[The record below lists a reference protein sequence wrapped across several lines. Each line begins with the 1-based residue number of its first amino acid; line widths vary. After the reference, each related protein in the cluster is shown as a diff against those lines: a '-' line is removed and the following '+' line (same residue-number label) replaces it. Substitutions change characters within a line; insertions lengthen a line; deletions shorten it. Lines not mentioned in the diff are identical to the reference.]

1 MMSHE
6 RRNQGRARLAH
17 VRPWPVL
24 RAPATASAAL
34 LMMMLMTAWLLL
46 VPVDRARLLERVR
59 FPLMTP
65 RAGGPP
71 ASAEPAT
78 VRIVIDGDTL
88 VLMDGRTVRL
98 LGIDT
103 PETVHPDMEAPQPF
117 GEAASQRLRALVD
130 GRDVHLE
137 RDVSDSDH
145 FGRSLRHVWLGR
157 ELVAV
162 TLLREGLGYAQS
174 IPPDRRHAEDLR
186 AAEASAR
193 AARRGLWGAD
203 RPTPLPI
210 FDAPGP

>member
-1 MMSHE
+1 
-6 RRNQGRARLAH
+6 
-17 VRPWPVL
+17 V
-24 RAPATASAAL
+24 AAL
-34 LMMMLMTAWLLL
+34 LVIAAWLLL
-46 VPVDRARLLERVR
+46 VPADRARLLERLR
-59 FPLMTP
+59 LPGMSAP
-65 RAGGPP
+65 AGGPP

-78 VRIVIDGDTL
+78 VRTVVDGDTL
-88 VLMDGRTVRL
+88 VLTDGRTVRL

-103 PETVHPDMEAPQPF
+103 PETVHPDMAVPQPF
-117 GEAASQRLRALVD
+117 GEAASQRLRALVA

-137 RDVSDSDH
+137 RDVSDVDH

-162 TLLREGLGYAQS
+162 SLLREGLGYAQS

-210 FDAPGP
+210 FAAPGP